1 MENSNAELLDNIND
15 IIEDFSVAMLISIG
29 IQNSLSACPMTV
41 VCHEEDMG
49 VVYFATS
56 ALAGKINAIESNPHA
71 GLTFQSN
78 IRFVSLSGRASVL
91 NDRALIRKL
100 FKPAWEAWFPDGPEQ
115 EDIRLI
121 KFDPDQGE
129 YWDMSGLHGLKFIW
143 NAGKAILHDE
153 KIAVDDDPESHGKVV
168 M

>member
-29 IQNSLSACPMTV
+29 ANNNLSACPMTV
-41 VCHEEDMG
+41 VCHEEETG
-49 VVYFATS
+49 IVYFATS
-56 ALAGKINAIESNPHA
+56 ALSGKVSDIESNPHT

-78 IRFVSLSGRASVL
+78 TRFVSMSGQATVI
-91 NDRALIRKL
+91 NDRALIYKL
-100 FKPAWEAWFPDGPEQ
+100 FSPAWEAWFPDGPEQ

-129 YWDMSGLHGLKFIW
+129 YWDMSGLHGLKFLW

-153 KIAVDDDPESHGKVV
+153 KMTEDNDPESHGKVV